1 MNNNPFTPEQL
12 TALKNTFKP
21 TKPIKK
27 ARPHRIKF
35 MGEFVTLNSGKT
47 VWKRIGDAKSA
58 LNNHFDSYATIG
70 AFRRY
75 ETPSSVNLIM
85 QNLFADKKYPYQ
97 HVKELI
103 DLLEKAGVVE
113 FVPVD

>member
-58 LNNHFDSYATIG
+58 LHHHFATQT
-70 AFRRY
+70 Y
-75 ETPSSVNLIM
+75 SHYDPK
-85 QNLFADKKYPYQ
+85 ADQSIINQLLKQFFSHEGYPYQ
-97 HVKELI
+97 HTSKLTS
-103 DLLEKAGVVE
+103 LLEKAGVVE

>member
-12 TALKNTFKP
+12 TALKNTFKS
-21 TKPIKK
+21 TKPLKK
-27 ARPHRIKF
+27 SRPHRIKF
-35 MGEFVTLNSGKT
+35 MGEFITLNSGKT

-58 LNNHFDSYATIG
+58 LNNHLGSYAMIG
-70 AFRRY
+70 AFRRD
-75 ETPSSVNLIM
+75 ETPSPVNLIM
-85 QNLFADKKYPYQ
+85 RDFFADKRYPYQ

-103 DLLEKAGVVE
+103 LLLEKAGVVE

>member
-47 VWKRIGDAKSA
+47 VWKRIGDAKNA
-58 LNNHFDSYATIG
+58 LNNHFTSFAGIG
-70 AFRRY
+70 EWRAEQR
-75 ETPSSVNLIM
+75 SIVNKMLH
-85 QNLFADKKYPYQ
+85 QFFAHEKYPHYC
-97 HVKELI
+97 VKELI
-103 DLLEKAGVVE
+103 ALLEKAGVVE